1 MVAYSKRAT
10 FTATRPTAFTG
21 RKWVRWSQRMKADF
35 LDHLA
40 ATCNVKASA
49 AAIGVDPVS
58 VYNLRRNDREF
69 LDQWEQALTCGYQL
83 LETQLVGHALAGDP
97 SRDLTNGDPARAPVT
112 VELALK
118 LLQARRTGRA
128 DKAWRG
134 GPPRHRATVEETD
147 AAIMK
152 KLAAIEAK
160 IRKEA

>member
-1 MVAYSKRAT
+1 MVAYSKRET
-10 FTATRPTAFTG
+10 FTAARPTAFTG
-21 RKWVRWSQRMKADF
+21 RKWVRWTQRMKADF

-58 VYNLRRNDREF
+58 VYNLRRHDLEF
-69 LDQWEQALTCGYQL
+69 HEQWEQALSCGYQL
-83 LETQLVGHALAGDP
+83 LETQLVGHALAGDGA
-97 SRDLTNGDPARAPVT
+97 RDIANGDPAHPVT

-118 LLQARRTGRA
+118 LLAARRTAWAGRA
-128 DKAWRG
+128 SRG
-134 GPPRHRATVEETD
+134 GPPRHRATKEETD

-160 IRKEA
+160 IRDEA